1 MSASMK
7 DEENSQPDELWAL
20 RERAKELRCIYNV
33 ASALSRREEPPQV
46 VFGWVLD
53 AIPPAWQYPQ
63 DTTARIEYLGRTHA
77 LADFVDT
84 PWRLRSPIS
93 VWRTAVGAI
102 EVHYKQEKAAAWEG
116 PFLREE
122 RELLDNI
129 AHRIGEYL
137 EWKQRELSGERL
149 GAAPEH
155 WRWRQRF
162 AERIASTIDPARFGV
177 QAIYLFGSTEV
188 GNADVGSDID
198 LIVVRDGDTQQQSD
212 LEIWLEGWSLCL
224 AEVSFQL
231 YGVPSHGL
239 LDVKYLNP
247 EQARLEIPSFSRAGK
262 TLQALP
268 VGFSI
273 CEPK

>member
-1 MSASMK
+1 M
-7 DEENSQPDELWAL
+7 
-20 RERAKELRCIYNV
+20 
-33 ASALSRREEPPQV
+33 
-46 VFGWVLD
+46 
-53 AIPPAWQYPQ
+53 
-63 DTTARIEYLGRTHA
+63 
-77 LADFVDT
+77 
-84 PWRLRSPIS
+84 
-93 VWRTAVGAI
+93 
-102 EVHYKQEKAAAWEG
+102 
-116 PFLREE
+116 
-122 RELLDNI
+122 
-129 AHRIGEYL
+129 
-137 EWKQRELSGERL
+137 
-149 GAAPEH
+149 
-155 WRWRQRF
+155 
-162 AERIASTIDPARFGV
+162 
-177 QAIYLFGSTEV
+177 
-188 GNADVGSDID
+188 GSDID